1 MLIEKEKSQV
11 EIKIPR
17 TPNKDSGENRPWPKS
32 LEILDDLFKSSQIH
46 NYDTSFLGG
55 PQKRSS
61 YRLSLWMWL
70 ASFIDLCVIAAM
82 TSAVVF
88 SFLFLLR
95 YNPNIFYAQF
105 FTKAQFFLTLTV
117 LSVFMGWMYYIT
129 CRSFSAAT
137 VGESACSLRLG
148 QPSDR
153 LLKNYVSKVIFR
165 TTLTL
170 ATGIITF
177 PFLSLVFGKDLMG
190 ELTGLRIYS
199 LK

>member
-17 TPNKDSGENRPWPKS
+17 IPNKDSGK
-32 LEILDDLFKSSQIH
+32 ILDDLFKTSRIQ

-61 YRLSLWMWL
+61 YRLSLWMWF

-88 SFLFLLR
+88 SFLVLLR
-95 YNPNIFYAQF
+95 YNPNLFYAQF
-105 FTKAQFFLTLTV
+105 FVKAQFLLTV
-117 LSVFMGWMYYIT
+117 TVLGVFMGWMYYIT
-129 CRSFSAAT
+129 CRSLSAAT
-137 VGESACSLRLG
+137 VGESVCSLRLG

-153 LLKNYVSKVIFR
+153 LLNNYVSKVILR

-177 PFLSLVFGKDLMG
+177 PFLSLVIGKDLIG